1 MALLK
6 SATNSPG
13 VDLFDYRDELYY
25 SKYQYRARYT
35 VEGLRRGY
43 YWSPDEFE
51 TRLKNK
57 QLWSHRHIAKDELA
71 AIKQNLTAIKKI
83 LQFRDDHK
91 KVKDVTI
98 RMEGNTAAVFSNDLQ
113 ALHLAFDGEPNAVV
127 DYTEVQSLGYVGIKT
142 FVKEPKNKFRV
153 YLKTRKPPDDFRE
166 KFGKILK
173 ANPKLKPS
181 PAFKHWLKNHNSSYG
196 YMYWTQ
202 WLSSTHFIDYDDES
216 YLSYLALIYGEFLG
230 KKYKLEKRPDIV

>member
-6 SATNSPG
+6 SATNTPG

-25 SKYQYRARYT
+25 NKYRYRARYT

-43 YWSPDEFE
+43 NCGPDEFE
-51 TRLKNK
+51 TRLNTK
-57 QLWSHRHIAKDELA
+57 QLWGYKHLSQDERD
-71 AIKQNLTAIKKI
+71 AIKNNLPAIKKI

-98 RMEGNTAAVFSNDLQ
+98 RMEANTAAVFSNDLQ
-113 ALHLAFDGEPNAVV
+113 ALHAALDGATNATV
-127 DYTEVQSLGYVGIKT
+127 DYTEVQSLGYVGVKT
-142 FVKEPKNKFRV
+142 FVNEPKNKYRV

-166 KFGKILK
+166 KFGKILT

-181 PAFKHWLKNHNSSYG
+181 PAFKNWLKSPNKVYG
-196 YMYWTQ
+196 YLYWQQ
-202 WLSSTHFIDYDDES
+202 WISSTHFIDYDDES
-216 YLSYLALIYGEFLG
+216 YLSYLALMYGEFLG

>member
-43 YWSPDEFE
+43 YWSAEEFE
-51 TRLKNK
+51 TRYKNK
-57 QLWSHRHIAKDELA
+57 DLWAQKHISKDELKTIKENLP
-71 AIKQNLTAIKKI
+71 AIKRI
-83 LQFRDDHK
+83 LKFRDDHK
-91 KVKDVTI
+91 KLKDVTI
-98 RMEGNTAAVFSNDLQ
+98 RMEQNTAAVFSNDLQ
-113 ALHLAFDGEPNAVV
+113 ALHAALDGEPNATV

-142 FVKEPKNKFRV
+142 FVNEPKNKFRV
-153 YLKTRKPPDDFRE
+153 YLKTRKPPEDFRE
-166 KFGKILK
+166 KFGNILK

-181 PAFKHWLKNHNSSYG
+181 PAFKNWLKPPLKQYG
-196 YMYWTQ
+196 YMYWQ
-202 WLSSTHFIDYDDES
+202 MWLSSTHFIDYDDES
-216 YLSYLALIYGEFLG
+216 YLSYLALMYGEFLG